1 MSPKLLKCMVK
12 LRHKTNKL
20 RKGTSHFYLFY
31 KYYCLSDFTTTL
43 KKNQEGKLPKS
54 SLKDT
59 VLGKELFDKYT
70 PKKDL
75 NRKAA
80 DYLEKHVAVKTINR
94 FETCSSWFQHLT
106 NQEMSVKRLHNTDAC
121 GNRFCPICTWKTA
134 KKDAI
139 KISIMMDAVKEVED
153 KEYLF
158 LTLTAPSIS
167 GEELRDEID
176 RFNKAVNRLFKRRNV
191 NRVVKG
197 YIRKLEVTTDQE
209 KLITEE
215 LYKRKKDYYDLRGLK
230 ANDPNPTYNTYH
242 PHMHIIVVVNKSY
255 FASRDFI
262 KQAEW
267 LEMWR
272 GCMRDNSITQVDARK
287 VHSTKSGNSKAVLE
301 IAKYSAKGSD
311 LYHSENVFDTFYLA
325 LKGRQLVVFSGMMK
339 DYAKKFKTGSLDEF
353 KEENEDEYTHLL
365 QSVWRTSKYE
375 SKLRQLTAEEFEAY
389 NERARFIEE
398 SDEVE

>member
-1 MSPKLLKCMVK
+1 ME
-12 LRHKTNKL
+12 
-20 RKGTSHFYLFY
+20 
-31 KYYCLSDFTTTL
+31 
-43 KKNQEGKLPKS
+43 KNQGGNLPKS

-59 VLGKELFDKYT
+59 VLGKELFEKYT

-75 NRKAA
+75 QRKAA
-80 DYLEKHVAVKTINR
+80 DYMEKHVTVKTINR
-94 FETCSSWFQHLT
+94 FETCSSWFHHLT
-106 NQEMSVKRLHNTDAC
+106 NQEMSVKRLHKTDAC

-139 KISIMMDAVKEVED
+139 KISIMMDAVKEIED
-153 KEYLF
+153 KEFLF
-158 LTLTAPSIS
+158 LTLTAPSVS

-176 RFNKAVNRLFKRRNV
+176 RFNKAVHRLFKRRNV
-191 NRVVKG
+191 ERVVKG

-230 ANDPNPTYNTYH
+230 VGDPNPTYNTYH
-242 PHMHIIVVVNKSY
+242 PHVHIILVVNKSY

-272 GCMRDNSITQVDARK
+272 GCMKDNSITQVDARK
-287 VHSTKSGNSKAVLE
+287 VNSTKSGNSKAVLE

-311 LYHSENVFDTFYLA
+311 LYHSEKVFDTFYGA
-325 LKGRQLVVFSGMMK
+325 LKRRQLIVFSGMMK
-339 DYAKKFKTGSLDEF
+339 DYAKKFKDGDLDKF
-353 KEENEDEYTHLL
+353 KEINEDEYTHLL
-365 QSVWRTSKYE
+365 QSVWRGSGYD
-375 SKLRQLTAEEFEAY
+375 SKLRPLIASELELYNKRAE
-389 NERARFIEE
+389 FIEE
-398 SDEVE
+398 NDEVE